1 MAKRYEIKY
10 QVVRIGFGDTKEE
23 AIEDARYYEED
34 FNDNPLKNAEVIAI
48 EEEE

>member
-23 AIEDARYYEED
+23 AIEDAKCYEE
-34 FNDNPLKNAEVIAI
+34 NPYDNPLEDAEVISI